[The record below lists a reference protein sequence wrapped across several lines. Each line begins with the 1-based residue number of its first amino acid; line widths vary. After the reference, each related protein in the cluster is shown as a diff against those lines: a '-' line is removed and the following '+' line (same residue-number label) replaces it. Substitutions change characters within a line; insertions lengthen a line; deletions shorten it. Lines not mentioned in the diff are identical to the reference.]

1 MSILL
6 WLVAGA
12 LVYWTGIV
20 LAACISVKFFGLRAD
35 PEKWYAQDYLPMVFW
50 PISLLCLLVLG
61 ITGSISYLFLASI
74 KLAMPRQ
81 KPKVAPNG
89 GFCRSDPNFVIEP
102 VPIVLCDACRAKMP
116 QKGPMS

>member
-81 KPKVAPNG
+81 KPKAT
-89 GFCRSDPNFVIEP
+89 EP